1 MAENLSTDLNGM
13 EHQGESEGT
22 GNVPRIVK
30 VWCDGCYDMV
40 HFGHAN
46 SLRQAKA
53 LGDYLVVGVHSD
65 EEIEKHK
72 GPPVFTA
79 EERYA
84 MVKGIKWVDEIVE
97 GAPYVTTIETLDKYS
112 CDFCA
117 HGNDITTTA
126 DGHDTYQEVKDAK
139 RYKEVERTQGV
150 STTDLVNRML
160 QRTKAE
166 SDDEGFGIDE
176 DGHQETPCTFMPPVT
191 HSPWTGVSQFLQTT
205 RKIRLFSDAR
215 EPPAGAKIVYT
226 AGAFDVFH
234 PGHLEFLKAARALGD
249 YLVVGLHPDNIITMY
264 KGAKYPIMNL
274 QERLLSVLA
283 CRYVDDVVIGAPYT
297 ITAELLDHL
306 NVHKV
311 VQGSNTGTDVILDPV
326 SGEDP
331 FEEAV
336 NRGLFAWVD
345 SGSKLTTKTVVDRIV
360 ANRRLYEERN
370 KKKEEKELAIFEA
383 LKIQAESSQAAAAS
397 Y

>member
-1 MAENLSTDLNGM
+1 MTEVQSLDVKKGR
-13 EHQGESEGT
+13 SEV
-22 GNVPRIVK
+22 GNDGLDSQKIVR

-53 LGDYLVVGVHSD
+53 LGDYLIVGVHSD
-65 EEIEKHK
+65 EEIEQHK

-84 MVKGIKWVDEIVE
+84 MVRGIKWVDDIVE
-97 GAPYVTTIETLDKYS
+97 GAPYVTTIETLNNYD

-126 DGHDTYQEVKDAK
+126 DGHDTYQAVKDAA

-160 QRTKAE
+160 QRTKTETGA
-166 SDDEGFGIDE
+166 DDEGFSLDE
-176 DGHQETPCTFMPPVT
+176 DSHPEGTCSFMPPVT

-205 RKIRLFSDAR
+205 RKIHLFSDAK

-234 PGHLEFLKAARALGD
+234 PGHLEFLKVARALGD
-249 YLVVGLHPDNIITMY
+249 YLVVGLHPDNVVTMY
-264 KGAKYPIMNL
+264 KGSKYPIMNL

-283 CRYVDDVVIGAPYT
+283 CRHVDDVVIGAPYN
-297 ITAELLDHL
+297 ITTELLDHF
-306 NVHKV
+306 NVSV
-311 VQGSNTGTDVILDPV
+311 VVHGSRTPINLDPFT
-326 SGEDP
+326 GEDP
-331 FEEAV
+331 YQEAK
-336 NRGLFAWVD
+336 NRDIFIQVD
-345 SGSKLTTKTVVDRIV
+345 SGSALTTETVVRRIV
-360 ANRRLYEERN
+360 ANRQLYEERN
-370 KKKEEKELAIFEA
+370 KKKEKKELAIFEA
-383 LKIQAESSQAAAAS
+383 LKCQAESSEAAP